1 MARFRFQ
8 TITTVGGGC
17 THRRLV
23 ESSVG
28 WIESGSWPCGQS
40 PYPSNYF
47 PRIAQPQSGQGRG
60 NAQSLIKL
68 NKNDI
73 QTETGPIVELPLPAE
88 SKTSMI
94 IILIV
99 VALILYKFA

>member
-8 TITTVGGGC
+8 TVTGPNGC
-17 THRRLV
+17 QHRRLV

-28 WIESGSWPCGQS
+28 WVESGSWPCGQS

-47 PRIAQPQSGQGRG
+47 PRIAPPQSGQGG
-60 NAQSLIKL
+60 GAQKF
-68 NKNDI
+68 NMWKKNDF
-73 QTETGPIVELPLPAE
+73 QTETGPIVELPSGDNP
-88 SKTSMI
+88 KTTMMI
-94 IILIV
+94 VLVV